1 MSFNELEKVF
11 LTRCEEY
18 AKKLNALGT
27 KTTSEKKT
35 TFFSINL
42 PAIKLQL
49 IYGKK
54 RSSFDLPSTIFARVY
69 LNKNTNHFYHIPE
82 LLAFL
87 GIDDYRACYFPYIES
102 KERMNCCFN
111 ALTEVLDSHISDFE
125 KIVTSFRHEEM
136 RRYQFESIKDLSF
149 LKEEDYNEPDTYI
162 MMLEMGEGMSFLQ
175 RMTTLDAYYNLCL
188 GNREEA
194 IKKYEKLQSKNLLF
208 DYEKRLLEF
217 IKKPENKDF
226 KPIADECF
234 SYRDAKPYILNSNVF
249 SFKSL
254 AFSLGVT
261 LPIFFISTFIV
272 EKVLSAGAVAY
283 YGTPWW
289 ATLLFGAVSALTV
302 TIGFADN
309 INKIVGD
316 KKAKTRASYSKI
328 LESKLS
334 KDIGEVIFRS
344 FSAILLVFVL
354 MLSLFTTSVYDTY
367 IKTPTDINPF
377 NSVKIH
383 YEDIDKI
390 YYMDARYNVYGDRI
404 DRPSY
409 VLIFK
414 DGTMFDFDMIN
425 TAEETEEDVLPL
437 LEKYN
442 LEIIKVDNHKEIPGY
457 NEYYE
462 EIMSE

>member
-35 TFFSINL
+35 TFFSISL
-42 PAIKLQL
+42 SSIKLQL

-54 RSSFDLPSTIFARVY
+54 RGAFDLPSTIFARVY

-102 KERMNCCFN
+102 EERMDYCFD
-111 ALTEVLDSHISDFE
+111 ALTEVLDSHIADFE
-125 KIVTSFRHEEM
+125 KIVTTFRHEEM
-136 RRYQFESIKDLSF
+136 RRYQFESVKNMYS
-149 LKEEDYNEPDTYI
+149 LKEEDYNETDMYS
-162 MMLEMGEGMSFLQ
+162 MMLEMGEKMTFLQ
-175 RMTTLDAYYNLCL
+175 RMTTLDAYYNLCC
-188 GNREEA
+188 GNREDA
-194 IKKYEKLQSKNLLF
+194 IKKYEKLQSRNLLF

-217 IKKPENKDF
+217 IKKPENADF
-226 KPIADECF
+226 KPITDECF
-234 SYRDAKPYILNSNVF
+234 SYKEAKPYVMGSNIF
-249 SFKSL
+249 SFKAL
-254 AFSLGVT
+254 IFSLGVT
-261 LPIFFISTFIV
+261 IPVFLISTFVV
-272 EKVLSAGAVAY
+272 EKILSAGAIAR
-283 YGTPWW
+283 YGAPWW
-289 ATLLFGAVSALTV
+289 AILLFAVVSAVTV
-302 TIGFADN
+302 TMGFADS
-309 INKIVGD
+309 INKLVGD
-316 KKAKTRASYSKI
+316 KKEKTRVIYRQI

-334 KDIGEVIFRS
+334 KDITEVIFRS
-344 FSAILLVFVL
+344 FSAILFVFVI
-354 MLSLFTTSVYDTY
+354 MLSIFTTSVYDTY
-367 IKTPTDINPF
+367 IKTPSNDNPF
-377 NSVKIH
+377 TSIQIQ

-425 TAEETEEDVLPL
+425 TAEETEKDVLPL

-457 NEYYE
+457 DEYFRD
-462 EIMSE
+462 ISE

>member
-1 MSFNELEKVF
+1 MSFNELEKEF

-18 AKKLNALGT
+18 AKSINALGT

-35 TFFSINL
+35 TFFSISL
-42 PAIKLQL
+42 PSIKIQF

-54 RSSFDLPSTIFARVY
+54 RSALDLPSTIFARIY

-102 KERMNCCFN
+102 EERMNCCFD
-111 ALTEVLDSHISDFE
+111 ALTQVLDSHIEDFE
-125 KIVTSFRHEEM
+125 KIVTTFRHEEM
-136 RRYQFESIKDLSF
+136 RRYQFECVKGMYS
-149 LKEEDYNEPDTYI
+149 LKEEDYNEIDVYA
-162 MMLEMGEGMSFLQ
+162 MMLEMGETMTFLHRQ
-175 RMTTLDAYYNLCL
+175 TIFDAYYNLCR
-188 GNREEA
+188 GKREEA
-194 IKKYEKLQSKNLLF
+194 IKKYEKLLSKNLLF

-217 IKKPENKDF
+217 IKNPENADF
-226 KPIADECF
+226 KPITDECF
-234 SYRDAKPYILNSNVF
+234 SYKDAKPYVLSSNVF

-254 AFSLGVT
+254 MFSLGAT
-261 LPIFFISTFIV
+261 IPIFLISTFVV
-272 EKVLSAGAVAY
+272 EKIVSAGAIAH
-283 YGTPWW
+283 YGAPWW
-289 ATLLFGAVSALTV
+289 VTLLFGAVSALTV
-302 TIGFADN
+302 TIGFADH
-309 INKIVGD
+309 INKVVGD
-316 KKAKTRASYSKI
+316 KKAKIRVKYRQI

-334 KDIGEVIFRS
+334 KDITEVIFRS
-344 FSAILLVFVL
+344 FSTILFLFVM

-367 IKTPTDINPF
+367 IKTPSDDNPF
-377 NSVKIH
+377 TSIEIQ

-414 DGTMFDFDMIN
+414 DGTMFDFDMVN
-425 TAEETEEDVLPL
+425 TAKETEEDVLPL

-442 LEIIKVDNHKEIPGY
+442 LEITKVDNHKEIPGY
-457 NEYYE
+457 DKYYE
-462 EIMSE
+462 ENYE

>member
-1 MSFNELEKVF
+1 MSFNEFEKVF

-42 PAIKLQL
+42 PSIKLQF
-49 IYGKK
+49 IYSKK
-54 RSSFDLPSTIFARVY
+54 RGSFDLPSTIFARIY

-102 KERMNCCFN
+102 EERMNCCFD
-111 ALTEVLDSHISDFE
+111 ALIEVIDSHIEEFE
-125 KIVTSFRHEEM
+125 KIVTNFRHEEM
-136 RRYQFESIKDLSF
+136 RRYQFESVKSMYS
-149 LKEEDYNEPDTYI
+149 LKEEDYNESDTYI
-162 MMLEMGEGMSFLQ
+162 MMLEMGETMTFLQ
-175 RMTTLDAYYNLCL
+175 RMTTLDAYYKLCC

-217 IKKPENKDF
+217 IKKSENADF
-226 KPIADECF
+226 KPITDKCF
-234 SYRDAKPYILNSNVF
+234 SYKEAKPYIMGSNIF

-254 AFSLGVT
+254 LFALGVT
-261 LPIFFISTFIV
+261 LPVFLIAPFIV
-272 EKVLSAGAVAY
+272 EKIVSAGAIAY
-283 YGTPWW
+283 YGAPWW
-289 ATLLFGAVSALTV
+289 VNVLFGIVAAVTV
-302 TIGFADN
+302 TMGFADN
-309 INKIVGD
+309 INKLIGD
-316 KKAKTRASYSKI
+316 KKEKTRVKYRGI

-334 KDIGEVIFRS
+334 KDITEVLFRS
-344 FSAILLVFVL
+344 FSAILFVFVM

-367 IKTPTDINPF
+367 IKTPNDDNPF
-377 NSVKIH
+377 TSFEIQ

-390 YYMDARYNVYGDRI
+390 YYMDARYNIYGDRI

-425 TAEETEEDVLPL
+425 TAEETEKDILPL
-437 LEKYN
+437 LEKYD
-442 LEIIKVDNHKEIPGY
+442 LEIIRVDNHKEIPGY
-457 NEYYE
+457 DEYYE
-462 EIMSE
+462 EIMNS

>member
-87 GIDDYRACYFPYIES
+87 GVDDYRTCYFPYIES
-102 KERMNCCFN
+102 EERMNCCFD

-149 LKEEDYNEPDTYI
+149 LKEEDYNNSDIYI
-162 MMLEMGEGMSFLQ
+162 KMIEMGERTNFLY
-175 RMTTLDAYYNLCL
+175 RLTTLDAYYNLCL
-188 GNREEA
+188 GNREDA
-194 IKKYEKLQSKNLLF
+194 IKKYEKLNSKNKLF

-217 IKKPENKDF
+217 IKKPENAEF
-226 KPIADECF
+226 KPITDECF
-234 SYRDAKPYILNSNVF
+234 SYKEAKPYLMNDNVF
-249 SFKSL
+249 SYKSL
-254 AFSLGVT
+254 LFALSITIPV
-261 LPIFFISTFIV
+261 FFIVTFII
-272 EKVLSAGAVAY
+272 ERIISAGAVTY

-289 ATLLFGAVSALTV
+289 ATLGFAIFSALAV
-302 TIGFADN
+302 TIGFADD
-309 INKIVGD
+309 INKNVGD
-316 KKAKTRASYSKI
+316 KKIKARKSYNKI

-344 FSAILLVFVL
+344 FSAIIFVFVI

-367 IKTPTDINPF
+367 IKTPSDENVLEMTELQ
-377 NSVKIH
+377 
-383 YEDIDKI
+383 YEDIEKI

-425 TAEETEEDVLPL
+425 TAEQTEKDILPL
-437 LEKYN
+437 LEKYD
-442 LEIIKVDNHKEIPGY
+442 LEIIKVDNHKKIPGY
-457 NEYYE
+457 DEYYE
-462 EIMSE
+462 ENYE

>member
-69 LNKNTNHFYHIPE
+69 LNKNTNNFYHIPE

-102 KERMNCCFN
+102 KERMNCCFD
-111 ALTEVLDSHISDFE
+111 ALTEVLNSHICDFE
-125 KIVTSFRHEEM
+125 KIVTTFRHEEM
-136 RRYQFESIKDLSF
+136 RRYQFESIKGMYS
-149 LKEEDYNEPDTYI
+149 LKEEDYNEPDIYI
-162 MMLEMGEGMSFLQ
+162 KMLEMGETMTFLQ
-175 RMTTLDAYYNLCL
+175 RMTTLDAYYNLCC
-188 GNREEA
+188 GNREDA

-208 DYEKRLLEF
+208 DYEKQLLEF
-217 IKKPENKDF
+217 IKKPENADF
-226 KPIADECF
+226 KPITDECF
-234 SYRDAKPYILNSNVF
+234 SYKEAKPYVMGSNVF

-261 LPIFFISTFIV
+261 IPVFLISTFIV
-272 EKVLSAGAVAY
+272 ENIMSAGAIAR
-283 YGTPWW
+283 YGAPWW
-289 ATLLFGAVSALTV
+289 VNVLFGAVSALMV

-309 INKIVGD
+309 INKLVGD
-316 KKAKTRASYSKI
+316 KKVKTRVKYRQI

-334 KDIGEVIFRS
+334 KDITEVIFRS
-344 FSAILLVFVL
+344 FSAILFACVI
-354 MLSLFTTSVYDTY
+354 MLSIFTTSVYDTY
-367 IKTPTDINPF
+367 IKTPNDDNPF
-377 NSVKIH
+377 TSFEIR
-383 YEDIDKI
+383 YEDIEKI
-390 YYMDARYNVYGDRI
+390 YYMNARYNIYGDRI

-437 LEKYN
+437 LEKYK
-442 LEIIKVDNHKEIPGY
+442 LEVIKVDNHKEIPGY
-457 NEYYE
+457 DEYFRDIYE
-462 EIMSE
+462 

>member
-35 TFFSINL
+35 TFFSIIL
-42 PAIKLQL
+42 PSIKIQL
-49 IYGKK
+49 IYSKK
-54 RSSFDLPSTIFARVY
+54 RSAFDLPSTIFARVY

-87 GIDDYRACYFPYIES
+87 EIDDYRACYFPYIES
-102 KERMNCCFN
+102 EERMNCCFD
-111 ALTEVLDSHISDFE
+111 ALTEVLDSHIADFE
-125 KIVTSFRHEEM
+125 KIVTTFRHEEM

-149 LKEEDYNEPDTYI
+149 LKDEDYNNFDIYVKMI
-162 MMLEMGEGMSFLQ
+162 EMGERTNFLY
-175 RMTTLDAYYNLCL
+175 RFTTLDAYYNLCC
-188 GNREEA
+188 GKREDA

-217 IKKPENKDF
+217 IEKPENADF
-226 KPIADECF
+226 KPITDECF
-234 SYRDAKPYILNSNVF
+234 SYKEAKPYLMNDKVF
-249 SFKSL
+249 SYKSL
-254 AFSLGVT
+254 LFT
-261 LPIFFISTFIV
+261 LSITIPIFFIVTFVI
-272 EKVLSAGAVAY
+272 EKIMSAGAVTY

-289 ATLLFGAVSALTV
+289 VNVFFGALSALTV

-309 INKIVGD
+309 INKLVGD
-316 KKAKTRASYSKI
+316 KKIKARKSYNKI

-344 FSAILLVFVL
+344 FSAILFVFVM
-354 MLSLFTTSVYDTY
+354 MLSLLTTSVYDTY
-367 IKTPTDINPF
+367 IKTPSDGNPF
-377 NSVKIH
+377 EMTQIQ
-383 YEDIDKI
+383 YEDVEKI
-390 YYMDARYNVYGDRI
+390 YYMNARYNVYGDRI

-409 VLIFK
+409 VFILK
-414 DGTMFDFDMIN
+414 DGTIFDFDMIN
-425 TAEETEEDVLPL
+425 TAEETERDILPL
-437 LEKYN
+437 LEKYD

-457 NEYYE
+457 DEYYE
-462 EIMSE
+462 ENYE

>member
-1 MSFNELEKVF
+1 MGFDELEKVF
-11 LTRCEEY
+11 LARCEEY

-35 TFFSINL
+35 TFFWVNL
-42 PAIKLQL
+42 PAIKLQF

-54 RSSFDLPSTIFARVY
+54 RGTFDLSSTIFARVY

-102 KERMNCCFN
+102 EERMNCCFD
-111 ALTEVLDSHISDFE
+111 ALTEVIDSHVEDFE

-136 RRYQFESIKDLSF
+136 RRYQFESIKGIYS
-149 LKEEDYNEPDTYI
+149 LKEDDYNNSEIYI
-162 MMLEMGEGMSFLQ
+162 KMLEMGETMTFLQ
-175 RMTTLDAYYNLCL
+175 RMTTLDAYYILCC
-188 GNREEA
+188 GNREDA

-217 IKKPENKDF
+217 IKKTENADF
-226 KPIADECF
+226 KPITDACF
-234 SYRDAKPYILNSNVF
+234 SYKEAKPYIMGSNIF
-249 SFKSL
+249 SFKSFV
-254 AFSLGVT
+254 FSLGVT
-261 LPIFFISTFIV
+261 IPVFLISTFIV
-272 EKVLSAGAVAY
+272 ENIMSAGAIAR
-283 YGTPWW
+283 YGAPWW
-289 ATLLFGAVSALTV
+289 VNVLFGAVSALMV

-309 INKIVGD
+309 INKLVGD
-316 KKAKTRASYSKI
+316 KKVKTRVKYRQI

-334 KDIGEVIFRS
+334 KDITEVIFRS
-344 FSAILLVFVL
+344 FSAILFACVI
-354 MLSLFTTSVYDTY
+354 MLSIFTTSVYDTY
-367 IKTPTDINPF
+367 IKTPNDDNPF
-377 NSVKIH
+377 TSFEIR
-383 YEDIDKI
+383 YEDIEKI
-390 YYMDARYNVYGDRI
+390 YYMNARYNIYGDRI

-437 LEKYN
+437 LEKYD

-457 NEYYE
+457 DEYYE
-462 EIMSE
+462 EIYE

>member
-11 LTRCEEY
+11 LARCEEY
-18 AKKLNALGT
+18 AKSINALGT

-42 PAIKLQL
+42 PAIKLQF
-49 IYGKK
+49 IYSKK
-54 RSSFDLPSTIFARVY
+54 RGAFDLPSTIFARVY

-87 GIDDYRACYFPYIES
+87 DIDDYRTCYFPYIES
-102 KERMNCCFN
+102 EERMNCCFD
-111 ALTEVLDSHISDFE
+111 ALTKVIDSHIGDFE
-125 KIVTSFRHEEM
+125 KIVTNFRHEEM
-136 RRYQFESIKDLSF
+136 RRYQFESIKDMYS

-261 LPIFFISTFIV
+261 IPIFLISTFIV
-272 EKVLSAGAVAY
+272 EKIMSAGAIAH
-283 YGTPWW
+283 YGAPWW
-289 ATLLFGAVSALTV
+289 VNVLFGAVSALTV
-302 TIGFADN
+302 TIGFADS

-334 KDIGEVIFRS
+334 KDICEVIFRS
-344 FSAILLVFVL
+344 FSAILFVFVI
-354 MLSLFTTSVYDTY
+354 MLSMFTTSVYDTY
-367 IKTPTDINPF
+367 IKTPNDDNPF
-377 NSVKIH
+377 TSIQIQ
-383 YEDIDKI
+383 YEDVEKI
-390 YYMDARYNVYGDRI
+390 YYMDARYNVYGVRI

-425 TAEETEEDVLPL
+425 TAEETEKDVLPL
-437 LEKYN
+437 LEKCADN
-442 LEIIKVDNHKEIPGY
+442 LHI
-457 NEYYE
+457 EYP
-462 EIMSE
+462 